1 MENLQDQS
9 QVMLGQHN
17 RSHYPG
23 QPVRYRC
30 PHGPMGDTGGGGG
43 MTQPPTATVLCSRF
57 GKLLLLLPALRFISS
72 ERVELLFFRRT
83 IGNTPMEKLLC
94 DMFKN

>member
-1 MENLQDQS
+1 MESLQDQS
-9 QVMLGQHN
+9 QAMLGQHN

-23 QPVRYRC
+23 QPVRYC
-30 PHGPMGDTGGGGG
+30 HFHGPTGDSGAGDTHPLARLC
-43 MTQPPTATVLCSRF
+43 PPRF

>member
-1 MENLQDQS
+1 
-9 QVMLGQHN
+9 
-17 RSHYPG
+17 
-23 QPVRYRC
+23 
-30 PHGPMGDTGGGGG
+30 MGDTRAGH
-43 MTQPPTATVLCSRF
+43 PPTATALSPRF

>member
-23 QPVRYRC
+23 QPVRYCC
-30 PHGPMGDTGGGGG
+30 PHVFTGDTGVGH
-43 MTQPPTATVLCSRF
+43 PPMATAPSPRF

>member
-1 MENLQDQS
+1 M
-9 QVMLGQHN
+9 
-17 RSHYPG
+17 
-23 QPVRYRC
+23 
-30 PHGPMGDTGGGGG
+30 
-43 MTQPPTATVLCSRF
+43 ATTPSPRF

>member
-1 MENLQDQS
+1 MTPGLGNL
-9 QVMLGQHN
+9 
-17 RSHYPG
+17 
-23 QPVRYRC
+23 
-30 PHGPMGDTGGGGG
+30 PMATAL
-43 MTQPPTATVLCSRF
+43 PPRF

>member
-23 QPVRYRC
+23 QPVRYC
-30 PHGPMGDTGGGGG
+30 FPHVFMGGTRVGHPPMATA
-43 MTQPPTATVLCSRF
+43 PPARF